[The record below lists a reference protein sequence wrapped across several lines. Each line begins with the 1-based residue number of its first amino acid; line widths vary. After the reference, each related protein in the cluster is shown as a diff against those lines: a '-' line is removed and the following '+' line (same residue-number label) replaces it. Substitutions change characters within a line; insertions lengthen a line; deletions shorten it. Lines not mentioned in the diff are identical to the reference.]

1 MDIKKEIE
9 QSQLFERRYEELLYL
24 FSERTGRLLHM
35 VKFHYLKLYIQ
46 LKKEFLPQFVK
57 SEIQLKVKRGLKYIR
72 HKEPVGI
79 LVDSLDKGGLEQVVY
94 NICKGFK
101 KVKPYIFITG
111 EEYGDMGWKL
121 RQEGFY
127 VYILEDD
134 FKRFSSLVQ
143 QIGIKKINSHYS
155 IWNFKKIHHK
165 EIQIFY
171 TIHNSY
177 TWIEGE
183 NLDIRKEA
191 YKKVTK
197 FIAVSCS
204 VKRYFCKK
212 FNVPSKKIN
221 IIPNGFDLKRWVNLK
236 NKKYESRKRRERVFL
251 NVASFAPLKNQIL
264 LVSAF
269 AEVNKKYP
277 DTILYLVGNVL
288 DVDYYN
294 RVVSLI
300 EKLGLTKKI
309 KIMDFMTQ
317 EKLFDVYK
325 KTDCF
330 VLSSLQEG
338 APNVL
343 LESMYMGLPTIS
355 TDVGNARELLSDY
368 GIVVKNSYED
378 LTKLNINDLI
388 VIAKDNNQ
396 SNREELAKSM
406 EKVLEHSEIYKG
418 KAESSSNHIVKF
430 FNKKVQ
436 ITKYEETMEVSHIKG

>member
-1 MDIKKEIE
+1 MDIKKEIK
-9 QSQLFERRYEELLYL
+9 QSQSFEHRYEELLYL
-24 FSERTGRLLHM
+24 FNKSTGRLLRM

-46 LKKEFLPQFVK
+46 LKKEFSPDFVK
-57 SEIQLKVKRGLKYIR
+57 SEIQLRINRGWKYIR

-94 NICKGFK
+94 NLCKGFK

-183 NLDIRKEA
+183 NLNIRKEA

-197 FIAVSCS
+197 FIAVSSS
-204 VKRYFCKK
+204 VKKYFCKK

-221 IIPNGFDLKRWVNLK
+221 IIPNGFDLERWVNLK
-236 NKKYESRKRRERVFL
+236 DKKYKGKKHRGRVFV

-355 TDVGNARELLSDY
+355 TDVGNARELLADY
-368 GIVVKNSYED
+368 GIVIKNSYND
-378 LTKLNINDLI
+378 LTELNINDL
-388 VIAKDNNQ
+388 VAIAHNSEQ
-396 SNREELAKSM
+396 SNTKDLVQAM
-406 EKVLEHSEIYKG
+406 EHILEDINIFKEKG
-418 KAESSSNHIVKF
+418 KDSSDYIQRF
-430 FNKKVQ
+430 FQKKIQVDE
-436 ITKYEETMEVSHIKG
+436 YEKLILSEK